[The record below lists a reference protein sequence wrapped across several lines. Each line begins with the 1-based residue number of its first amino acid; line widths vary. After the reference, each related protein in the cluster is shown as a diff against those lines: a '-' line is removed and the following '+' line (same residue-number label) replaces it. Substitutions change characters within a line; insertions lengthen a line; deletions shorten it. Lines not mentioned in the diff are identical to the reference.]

1 MPTCWAMVPKTSPLL
16 RGFPEAPIFSSLVRL
31 SFETVR
37 TDPCFPLFAIPHP
50 PPPLRGRVSLA
61 HHRAR
66 VRREQ
71 AEGAT
76 ASPRGLLQMGATIRP
91 EDDGTL
97 RLTRGAPVIGSDVR
111 HGRGRTARHSRGRLG
126 RLRPWLVARGDG

>member
-1 MPTCWAMVPKTSPLL
+1 MVPKTALLL
-16 RGFPEAPIFSSLVRL
+16 RGSAETPTFTGLVRS
-31 SFETVR
+31 SFEAAR
-37 TDPCFPLFAIPHP
+37 MDPGFPFFPIPHS
-50 PPPLRGRVSLA
+50 PPPLWGRVSLA